1 MEEVRDLYVVAD
13 GDHLYRAP
21 KDLMGRAP
29 VRGERVDY
37 KKLID
42 AASWTIFG
50 ARKVSAHYF
59 QRRHMGGDGLYS
71 TLQSMGYQLH
81 LFPYAEGWEQVK
93 DAILVELAGL
103 RDVDCDVLFIG
114 GDNYR
119 GRFERLLDELQ
130 NGPFERGVKIV
141 HLDGACQ
148 FDRNRFELVDLIRDL
163 AAMPESIYE
172 AAVESRQ
179 YPAGY
184 PSSYSVGDVETGGQI
199 GAQLQEGIPGI
210 GDNFSPPRA
219 EPLPPPRP
227 AQLFQPYRQSAPT
240 PQPTAPP
247 PAELPHLQP
256 QQLPDPRPPVKFDP
270 PPAPTAQPA
279 PATPPVQPVQ
289 QPPAVAPA
297 AAATPAALPPA
308 APAPAPAG
316 PRNILVLIDHEN
328 IDWSLGNLIGPQH
341 LNADTRPRWSTLRE
355 FAQTRAQGGAVQFLS
370 FLQHNDAIT
379 GFAVYLD
386 GEEGFRPI
394 LLESEVEE
402 TTGRRRP
409 VVDEAI
415 NRSLAAIRDRQC
427 DVLVVSNDGGYL
439 PHLQS
444 LRAARP
450 DDQRRFGV
458 IGFIDEMSALYRQE
472 DWIDVFDLER
482 DVGAFTYELPRRYMP
497 IAVDQFDID
506 AVLGDFGLS
515 AAPAG
520 GAAQPAD
527 GLIEFRISLRDI
539 GDQETEVIQALREH
553 AGFRLLEART
563 AVRDH
568 AENSTTKALTREQA
582 DALKIALKDAGA
594 VVAIEET

>member
-1 MEEVRDLYVVAD
+1 MEDIRDLYVVAD

-37 KKLID
+37 KKLLD

-103 RDVDCDVLFIG
+103 RDVDCDLLFIG

-130 NGPFERGVKIV
+130 NGPFERSVKIV

-148 FDRNRFELVDLIRDL
+148 FDRNRFEMVDLIRDL
-163 AAMPESIYE
+163 DAMPESIYE
-172 AAVESRQ
+172 AAAESRQ

-184 PSSYSVGDVETGGQI
+184 PSHYSVGETEPGGQI
-199 GAQLQEGIPGI
+199 GAQLQEGVPGI
-210 GDNFSPPRA
+210 AEDLGPARA

-227 AQLFQPYRQSAPT
+227 AQLFQPYRQPAPT
-240 PQPTAPP
+240 PQPIAPP
-247 PAELPHLQP
+247 AAELPHLQP
-256 QQLPDPRPPVKFDP
+256 QQLPDPRPPVKIEP
-270 PPAPTAQPA
+270 QPIQPIQPAQPI
-279 PATPPVQPVQ
+279 Q
-289 QPPAVAPA
+289 QPPAGVPAAVPA
-297 AAATPAALPPA
+297 AAATPAAPQTPA
-308 APAPAPAG
+308 PVPAPAG

-341 LNADTRPRWSTLRE
+341 LNADTRPRWNTLRA
-355 FAQTRAQGGAVQFLS
+355 FAETRAQGGGVQFLS

-450 DDQRRFGV
+450 DAERRFGV

-506 AVLGDFGLS
+506 AVLGDFGLD
-515 AAPAG
+515 A
-520 GAAQPAD
+520 GAAVEPAD
-527 GLIEFRISLRDI
+527 QLIEFRISLIDV
-539 GDQETEVIQALREH
+539 GDDDTQVIQALRDH
-553 AGFRLLEART
+553 AGFKLLDAK
-563 AVRDH
+563 AVVRDH
-568 AENSTTKALTREQA
+568 ADSSATKPLTREQA
-582 DALKIALKDAGA
+582 ESLKNALKTAGA